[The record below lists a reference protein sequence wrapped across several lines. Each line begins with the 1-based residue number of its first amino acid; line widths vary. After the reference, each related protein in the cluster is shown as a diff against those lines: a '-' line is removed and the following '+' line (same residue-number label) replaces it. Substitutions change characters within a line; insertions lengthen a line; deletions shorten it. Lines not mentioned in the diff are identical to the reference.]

1 MPTHQKE
8 ISGAV
13 AWASVETV
21 LRQGLQLGS
30 TIVLA
35 RLLTPADFGLVAM
48 LAIFVVFAA
57 RIAESGFATALVQQ
71 EEESNADSSTAFWF
85 NIGTGTLMAL
95 LLCASAP
102 YIARFYGHPELV
114 RVTWAM
120 ALNVWLTSWL
130 TVHSALLTRHLEF
143 RTLAIASGV
152 ANFTGA
158 ALAIVLALRGAG
170 IWALVAQI
178 VVTTLLN
185 VVVIWRLH
193 PWRPVAIF
201 SYRSFRKLFNF
212 GGYMLASTM
221 LDTAATR
228 LYSLL
233 IGRIYSSHDLGLY
246 SHAVSTRDSSQ
257 TMLSTIFSRVAF
269 PVLARHGN
277 DPVALQRRLKSANQL
292 TMAINLPAMIG
303 LSVVAN
309 LAVPT
314 VFGGQWSEA
323 GPILQVLCIAG
334 ALFPMQLANVQVLMA
349 QGHSGK
355 VFRIGAIKNGILIT
369 SILIAAQW
377 GILAIAWAS
386 VASAVISFLI
396 NTHYSHKFVG
406 YGAMKQL
413 RDLAPYLA
421 LTAVMAAIVVLIAHT
436 FSWLTPGKRL
446 LVEVTGGAVFYIGIA
461 HVLRLP
467 AVGFAFHV
475 LRSLR
480 SR

>member
-1 MPTHQKE
+1 
-8 ISGAV
+8 
-13 AWASVETV
+13 
-21 LRQGLQLGS
+21 
-30 TIVLA
+30 
-35 RLLTPADFGLVAM
+35 
-48 LAIFVVFAA
+48 
-57 RIAESGFATALVQQ
+57 
-71 EEESNADSSTAFWF
+71 
-85 NIGTGTLMAL
+85 
-95 LLCASAP
+95 
-102 YIARFYGHPELV
+102 
-114 RVTWAM
+114 
-120 ALNVWLTSWL
+120 
-130 TVHSALLTRHLEF
+130 
-143 RTLAIASGV
+143 
-152 ANFTGA
+152 
-158 ALAIVLALRGAG
+158 
-170 IWALVAQI
+170 
-178 VVTTLLN
+178 
-185 VVVIWRLH
+185 
-193 PWRPVAIF
+193 
-201 SYRSFRKLFNF
+201 
-212 GGYMLASTM
+212 
-221 LDTAATR
+221 
-228 LYSLL
+228 
-233 IGRIYSSHDLGLY
+233 
-246 SHAVSTRDSSQ
+246 
-257 TMLSTIFSRVAF
+257 
-269 PVLARHGN
+269 
-277 DPVALQRRLKSANQL
+277 
-292 TMAINLPAMIG
+292 MAINLPAMIG

-314 VFGGQWSEA
+314 VFGRQWWEA